1 MPQASLV
8 FVSWP
13 APEIR
18 STPSRSLSPGPVSP
32 ETDLCGE
39 SSRHHMLVLCP
50 YELYLLEQLGLWHHV
65 WRTQQ
70 NKDLTTTRCSTV
82 LPDHPLCF
90 VLDLPQIAVLPVEG
104 GEMTVCLSAKEP
116 KLHHVLIWAA
126 SSCHGADWPTGLFFL
141 FFYLFCKR
149 YVLSPN
155 YLWVIINGSP
165 YNWQRSVT
173 TNR

>member
-1 MPQASLV
+1 MPQAFLV

-104 GEMTVCLSAKEP
+104 GGGLFVCQQRNQSFTMCVFTNMFSFRLPAHAMAQTDH
-116 KLHHVLIWAA
+116 LAF
-126 SSCHGADWPTGLFFL
+126 FFL
-141 FFYLFCKR
+141 FTPFLQK
-149 YVLSPN
+149 S
-155 YLWVIINGSP
+155 
-165 YNWQRSVT
+165 
-173 TNR
+173 

>member
-104 GEMTVCLSAKEP
+104 GGDDCLFVSKGT
-116 KLHHVLIWAA
+116 KA
-126 SSCHGADWPTGLFFL
+126 SPCFNLGCQLMPWRRL
-141 FFYLFCKR
+141 
-149 YVLSPN
+149 
-155 YLWVIINGSP
+155 
-165 YNWQRSVT
+165 
-173 TNR
+173 TNRPFFFIFLPFLQKICVISELFMSDN

>member
-1 MPQASLV
+1 MPQAFLV

-104 GEMTVCLSAKEP
+104 GGAVCLSAKEP
-116 KLHHVLIWAA
+116 KLHDVCIHKYVLLSAA
-126 SSCHGADWPTGLFFL
+126 SSCHGADWPSGLFFL
-141 FFYLFCKR
+141 IYSISAK
-149 YVLSPN
+149 VLR
-155 YLWVIINGSP
+155 IIHDN
-165 YNWQRSVT
+165 
-173 TNR
+173 